1 MFLTVEQLEQTE
13 QLASL
18 LMSPDEI
25 TIILA
30 VDKDEFLDELLYES
44 TDAYKAHQRGKL
56 RTKAELHKTILTQ
69 AKQGSGPAQSMAARI
84 LLDLESREL

>member
-18 LMSPDEI
+18 LLAPGEI
-25 TIILA
+25 AIVLA
-30 VDKDEFLDELLYES
+30 VDTDEFLDELLYES
-44 TDAYKAHQRGKL
+44 SDTYKAYQRGKL

-69 AKQGSGPAQSMAARI
+69 AKQGSGPAQTMAARI